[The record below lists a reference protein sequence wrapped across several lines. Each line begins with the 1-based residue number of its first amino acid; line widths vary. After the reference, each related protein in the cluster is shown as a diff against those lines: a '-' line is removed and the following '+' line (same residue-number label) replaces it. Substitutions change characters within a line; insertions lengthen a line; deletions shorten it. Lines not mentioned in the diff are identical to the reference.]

1 MKQVLQTRNGTTV
14 VRDVPDPPCPPGSVL
29 VRNAYSVIS
38 SGTER
43 SRVELSKQS
52 LLGKARARPDLVRQ
66 VVDKARAEGIG
77 ATRRAV
83 QTKLSTETSVGYS
96 SAGTVVAV
104 GARVAGLRPGD
115 RVACG
120 GEHAAHAEIVAV
132 PRNLVARVP
141 DGVSLADASFATIAA
156 VALHGLRLADVDLG
170 ARVAVVGCGLIGQ
183 IACRLAAAAGAEVIA
198 LDVDSSRVADAVAAG
213 AEAGFAVTGDT
224 AARVADHTGG
234 VGVDAVMVT
243 AAAST
248 SDPLVLA
255 AAIARDRGAVVLVGA
270 VPIELPREPFYD
282 KELSFRVSRSYG
294 PGRYDADYE
303 ERGLDY
309 PLGFVRWTEG
319 RNMET
324 VLSLLA
330 RERLSLEGLVDAVV
344 PVDDAVEAYERLV
357 AKDATRPR
365 GAILL
370 RYPEEAPPRPGRAV
384 APRASGSSAPRI
396 ALIGPGSFAQRILVP
411 AFVAAGATLELVAGG
426 TGPSAEAATRAGF
439 ARAAGSIDEA
449 LADDAVDAVVV
460 ATRHGDHAPLA
471 SAALEAG
478 KHVFVEKPL
487 ALTHAELDD
496 VLDAAARSDRL
507 LAVGFNRRFAPL
519 VADVAAGLA
528 TGTGPLTAHFRVAAG
543 HIDAD
548 HWVHDL
554 EQGGGR
560 LIGEVCHFVD
570 TLRFLV
576 AAPISTVV
584 ARGFPA
590 PGAPIQAADNAAIV
604 LEFADGS
611 VASILYAAE
620 GGRGVAKER
629 LEVFRQGVTAVLDD
643 FRSAELYVGGRR
655 QKRSGRGQDKGH
667 RAEVRAFVEGLAHG
681 VPPISLA
688 ELENVSRAS
697 IAVVESLTTGTVVRV
712 D

>member
-1 MKQVLQTRNGTTV
+1 MKQVLQTRNGSTV

-66 VVDKARAEGIG
+66 VVDKARTEGIA

-83 QTKLSTETSVGYS
+83 ETKLSTETSVGYS

-104 GARVAGLRPGD
+104 GPRVAGLRPSD

-120 GEHAAHAEIVAV
+120 GEHAGHAEIVAV

-141 DGVSLADASFATIAA
+141 GGVSLADASFATIAA
-156 VALHGLRLADVDLG
+156 VALHGLRLAEIDLG

-183 IACRLAAAAGAEVIA
+183 IACRLAGAAGAEVIA
-198 LDVDSSRVADAVAAG
+198 VDVDPSRVADAVAAG
-213 AEAGFAVTGDT
+213 ADAGFAVAGDT
-224 AARVADHTGG
+224 AARVADATDGI
-234 VGVDAVMVT
+234 GVDAVLVT
-243 AAAST
+243 AAAAT
-248 SDPLVLA
+248 NAPLLLA
-255 AAIARDRGAVVLVGA
+255 AEIARDRGAVVLVGA

-294 PGRYDADYE
+294 PGRYDAEYE

-309 PLGFVRWTEG
+309 PIGHVRWTEG

-330 RERLSLEGLVDAVV
+330 RGRLSLDGLVDSVM
-344 PVDDAVEAYERLV
+344 PVEDAVEAYERLV
-357 AKDATRPR
+357 ATDATRPR

-370 RYPEEAPPRPGRAV
+370 RYPEGSAPPPPRA
-384 APRASGSSAPRI
+384 AGPRASVSGAPRV

-411 AFVAAGATLELVAGG
+411 AFVAAGATLELAAGG
-426 TGPSAEAATRAGF
+426 TGPSADAATRAGF
-439 ARAAGSIDEA
+439 ARSAASVDAA
-449 LADDAVDAVVV
+449 LADPEVDVVVV
-460 ATRHGDHAPLA
+460 ATRHVDHARLA
-471 SAALEAG
+471 TAALDAG

-487 ALTHAELDD
+487 AVTRDELDG
-496 VLDAAARSDRL
+496 VLDAAVRSDGIL
-507 LAVGFNRRFAPL
+507 SVGFNRRFAPL
-519 VADVAAGLA
+519 TGEVAAALA
-528 TGTGPLTAHFRVAAG
+528 TGAGPATAHFRVAAG
-543 HIDAD
+543 HIEAE

-560 LIGEVCHFVD
+560 LIGEACHFVD
-570 TLRFLV
+570 TLRFLIG
-576 AAPISTVV
+576 APITTVV
-584 ARGFPA
+584 ARGFAA

-611 VASILYAAE
+611 VGTILYAAE
-620 GGRGVAKER
+620 GGRGVGKER

-643 FRSAELYVGGRR
+643 FRSAEVYVDGGRER
-655 QKRSGRGQDKGH
+655 RRGRGQDKGH
-667 RAEVRAFVEGLAHG
+667 HAEVRAFVEGLARG
-681 VPPISLA
+681 VAPIALD

-697 IAVVESLTTGTVVRV
+697 IAVVESLTTGSVVQLG
-712 D
+712 